1 MFKASAQITGRLKVA
16 AVNIKKGDGI
26 KIKMFSLALLEFEL
40 SMWQVRFQLEP
51 DEWVPCC
58 LGRSMGLWLWCFLA
72 WVTLL

>member
-40 SMWQVRFQLEP
+40 SMRQVRFQLEP

-58 LGRSMGLWLWCFLA
+58 LGHSMGLWLWCFLA